1 MPFQRG
7 NDTASRGRPKE
18 DPIATSLSRSEGF
31 LGARNLKFQ
40 RDDAR
45 SSILVPF
52 GFAEAGFDRVVLVV
66 RLQED
71 GELFEIIVPN
81 LFTYPD
87 GPNKLPLMQ
96 TLLHISWETKMLQW
110 EYDPS
115 DGEIRATIEL
125 PLEDAVMTS
134 RQLFR
139 AFDAML
145 QLVQVHSPRI
155 RAVTGTGADP
165 GRRSGDTAPDE
176 LARPFLDVLHGGGGD
191 TGGSGPGS
199 GGDEPPD
206 AL

>member
-1 MPFQRG
+1 M
-7 NDTASRGRPKE
+7 
-18 DPIATSLSRSEGF
+18 ATSLSQIEAF
-31 LGARNLKFQ
+31 LTTRNLKFQ
-40 RDDAR
+40 RDESR

-52 GFAEAGFDRVVLVV
+52 GFAEAGFDRVVVVV
-66 RLQED
+66 RLQEN
-71 GELFEIIVPN
+71 GEFFEIIVPN

-115 DGEIRATIEL
+115 DGEIRATIEF

-134 RQLFR
+134 RQFFR

-145 QLVQVHSPRI
+145 QFIQVYGPRI
-155 RAVTGTGADP
+155 RTVIETGSDP
-165 GRRSGDTAPDE
+165 GRRPADTAPDE
-176 LARPFLDVLHGGGGD
+176 LARSFLDYLRGSGGGD
-191 TGGSGPGS
+191 AGS
-199 GGDEPPD
+199 GGEPPD

>member
-1 MPFQRG
+1 M
-7 NDTASRGRPKE
+7 
-18 DPIATSLSRSEGF
+18 ATSLSQIEAF

-45 SSILVPF
+45 NSIHVPF

-66 RLQED
+66 RLQEN
-71 GELFEIIVPN
+71 GEFFEIIVPN

-115 DGEIRATIEL
+115 DGEIRATIEF

-134 RQLFR
+134 RQFYR

-145 QLVQVHSPRI
+145 QFVQVYGPRI
-155 RAVTGTGADP
+155 RAVIETGADP
-165 GRRSGDTAPDE
+165 GRRPTEAAPDE
-176 LARPFLDVLHGGGGD
+176 LARSFLEYLRGDDGDGGD
-191 TGGSGPGS
+191 PGS
-199 GGDEPPD
+199 GGDGPPD

>member
-1 MPFQRG
+1 MP
-7 NDTASRGRPKE
+7 
-18 DPIATSLSRSEGF
+18 TSFSQIEGF
-31 LGARNLKFQ
+31 LAARNLKFQ
-40 RDDAR
+40 RDEAR

-71 GELFEIIVPN
+71 GEFFEIIVPN
-81 LFTYPD
+81 LFKYPD

-115 DGEIRATIEL
+115 DGEIRATIEF

-134 RQLFR
+134 RQFFR

-145 QLVQVHSPRI
+145 QFVQVYGPRI
-155 RAVTGTGADP
+155 RAVIETGADP
-165 GRRSGDTAPDE
+165 GRRPSDAAPDE
-176 LARPFLDVLHGGGGD
+176 LARSFLEYLRGGGGD
-191 TGGSGPGS
+191 DGGDGGS